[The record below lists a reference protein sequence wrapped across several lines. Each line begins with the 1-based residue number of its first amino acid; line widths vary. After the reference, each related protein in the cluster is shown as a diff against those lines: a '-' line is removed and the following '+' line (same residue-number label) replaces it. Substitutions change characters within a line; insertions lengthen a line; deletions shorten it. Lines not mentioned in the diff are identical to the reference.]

1 MRNIIIHSSQ
11 GEYLSYDS
19 GIYIEHHGILGQK
32 WGIRRYQNK
41 DGSLTSSGKKRY
53 GKQIQ
58 KMEKKAVQKTYK
70 EDRKN
75 GGSFVFKSYR
85 QGTGENYKKAKSD
98 FNKKMI
104 NDSKYKELSKKAFD
118 AEKKR
123 LMSEKKYI
131 NDEDKYNKYLN
142 TKKAKTLDRA
152 SMMAADNKRKYA
164 EEQVKKFVNDD
175 LKNAK
180 IKDLK
185 ITEHIDIAKQ
195 YLKNNDYVSIDF
207 DDNLEY
213 NPDNY
218 YDKWVD
224 KEKFK

>member
-1 MRNIIIHSSQ
+1 M
-11 GEYLSYDS
+11 EYKVVTTSELY
-19 GIYIEHHGILGQK
+19 HHGIKGQK
-32 WGIRRYQNK
+32 WGVRRYQNK
-41 DGSLTSSGKKRY
+41 DGQLTSAGKERY
-53 GKQIQ
+53 GKRIQ

-142 TKKAKTLDRA
+142 TKKAKELDRA
-152 SMMAADNKRKYA
+152 SMRAADDKRKYA
-164 EEQVKKFVNDD
+164 EEQVKIFVNGD

-195 YLKNNDYVSIDF
+195 YLKNNDYISSNF

-213 NPDNY
+213 NPDHY

-224 KEKFK
+224 EEKFK